1 MECGVI
7 PHVLGPEPGPR
18 HLEDDSGPQEAPR
31 KLGSKWHDP
40 LPVVVRPRRLEA
52 TAEYGCVLTQSIGDM
67 QAVPR
72 TSCV

>member
-1 MECGVI
+1 MI

-40 LPVVVRPRRLEA
+40 LPMVVRSGPQMLEA
-52 TAEYGCVLTQSIGDM
+52 TAEYCCVLTQTIGDI